1 MWIAGGLL
9 LVGIL
14 ALIALIMLLR
24 AEIADHRVRAA
35 GRSHEMASASQST
48 VQELAVEQVPEEAGS
63 RANEAFYNAETQT
76 VEQISDREVEETPE
90 LTRTQI
96 SELLNQ
102 LQALHQQSVEQL
114 QFLRQQ
120 SEEMEHRLAVLDE
133 VIERMGRSAP
143 SLVEIHAQQR
153 DLHAS

>member
-1 MWIAGGLL
+1 MWIVGGLL

-24 AEIADHRVRAA
+24 AEIGDHRAHA
-35 GRSHEMASASQST
+35 GHSHEMASALQST
-48 VQELAVEQVPEEAGS
+48 GQEPAAEQVPEEAGT
-63 RANEAFYNAETQT
+63 RANEAFYNAETQA
-76 VEQISDREVEETPE
+76 VEQIPDREVEETPE

-120 SEEMEHRLAVLDE
+120 SEEMEHRLALLDE

>member
-1 MWIAGGLL
+1 MWIVGGLL

-24 AEIADHRVRAA
+24 AEIGERRTHA
-35 GRSHEMASASQST
+35 GRSHEMASAWQS
-48 VQELAVEQVPEEAGS
+48 AAEQVPEEGGT
-63 RANEAFYNAETQT
+63 RANEAFYNAETQA

-90 LTRTQI
+90 LTCTQI